1 MAFTPLSIFSEFL
14 EQTGGTGRSNS
25 SQLASWWYDLG
36 LHPCRRLSLGGDLPS
51 SNPCSWLCERK
62 PLDLGQECVDVN
74 VDWIKELGLT
84 DIFFRCS
91 FHTRNHQAQAISDRF
106 ESASRGHWVVSA
118 GICSCHSLRVWLS
131 RTRVFLDIIECLRV

>member
-51 SNPCSWLCERK
+51 SNPCSWLCEWK

-74 VDWIKELGLT
+74 MDWIKELGLT
-84 DIFFRCS
+84 DIFFGVLS
-91 FHTRNHQAQAISDRF
+91 IPGTTKLKPSQT
-106 ESASRGHWVVSA
+106 GL
-118 GICSCHSLRVWLS
+118 SLHPE
-131 RTRVFLDIIECLRV
+131 DIG